1 MKNKILILIIG
12 ILIGAVVTSTIFY
25 IYQKNNTNTNGGPDF
40 SQNGEMS
47 QMPNG
52 GNGQTPPDKPSG
64 DNSETPPEKPSG
76 EQNSNGQMQTNNNQN
91 SQNQSSNL

>member
-1 MKNKILILIIG
+1 MKNKILILIIS
-12 ILIGAVVTSTIFY
+12 ILIGAVLTSIGFY

-52 GNGQTPPDKPSG
+52 GNGQPPPDKPSG
-64 DNSETPPEKPSG
+64 DNSEPPPKKPSG
-76 EQNSNGQMQTNNNQN
+76 ESNGQMQTNN
-91 SQNQSSNL
+91 SQNQSSSL

>member
-12 ILIGAVVTSTIFY
+12 ILIGAVLTNIGFY

-40 SQNGEMS
+40 SQNGEMP

-52 GNGQTPPDKPSG
+52 GDGQTPSDKPSG
-64 DNSETPPEKPSG
+64 DNSETPPAKPSG
-76 EQNSNGQMQTNNNQN
+76 APQGNSNGQMQTNNNQ
-91 SQNQSSNL
+91 SQSSNL

>member
-12 ILIGAVVTSTIFY
+12 ILIGAVLTSIGFY
-25 IYQKNNTNTNGGPDF
+25 IYQKNNTNANGGPDF
-40 SQNGEMS
+40 SQNGEMP

-64 DNSETPPEKPSG
+64 DNSETPPAKPSG
-76 EQNSNGQMQTNNNQN
+76 APQGNSNGQMQTNNNQ
-91 SQNQSSNL
+91 SQSSNL